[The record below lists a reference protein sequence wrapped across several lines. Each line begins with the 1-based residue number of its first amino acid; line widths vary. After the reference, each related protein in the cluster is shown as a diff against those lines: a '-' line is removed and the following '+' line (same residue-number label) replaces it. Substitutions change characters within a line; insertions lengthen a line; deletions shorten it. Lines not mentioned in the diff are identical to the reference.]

1 MADKPLMYPQWASED
16 VQDPITQQW
25 NVVEPPLEKKE
36 EGWFFQEKPNRQW
49 WNWFCRTVYDWIVWF
64 DQQTSG
70 ITTDASGVALF
81 PVNNA
86 LIEISAVDLDD
97 PTSVY
102 KATGIK
108 VAGQP
113 PQFAPA
119 SIVANNLSLGTGT
132 VGGNQ
137 PILGGTN
144 VIVTSKYSVI
154 PS

>member
-1 MADKPLMYPQWASED
+1 MALKPSVYPQWASED
-16 VQDPITQQW
+16 VQDTVSQQW
-25 NVVEPPLEKKE
+25 NVVIPPLEKRQI
-36 EGWFFQEKPNRQW
+36 GWSLGEKGPRQW
-49 WNWFCRTVYDWIVWF
+49 FNWLFRTTYDWIVWF
-64 DQQTSG
+64 DQQTAGST
-70 ITTDASGVALF
+70 TTDTGIGLF

-119 SIVANNLSLGTGT
+119 SVVSNNLSLGAGT
-132 VGGNQ
+132 ISGTQ

-144 VIVTSKYSVI
+144 VIVTSSYRVI